1 MAIFAKI
8 YYDFQTSKKNN
19 LISQKFI
26 QASLY
31 LANNEKDKSVKI
43 YEEIILSKNKFYS
56 ILALNTILEK
66 NLESSKDK
74 IIDYFEV
81 VEKLNI
87 LKDQKDLL
95 AFKKALFLIKNG
107 EEKKGLDLLN
117 SLVEKESSLKK
128 LVETIIVE

>member
-1 MAIFAKI
+1 MQKFITIFKLV
-8 YYDFQTSKKNN
+8 KNN

-43 YEEIILSKNKFYS
+43 YEEIISSKNKFYS
-56 ILALNTILEK
+56 ILALNIILEK